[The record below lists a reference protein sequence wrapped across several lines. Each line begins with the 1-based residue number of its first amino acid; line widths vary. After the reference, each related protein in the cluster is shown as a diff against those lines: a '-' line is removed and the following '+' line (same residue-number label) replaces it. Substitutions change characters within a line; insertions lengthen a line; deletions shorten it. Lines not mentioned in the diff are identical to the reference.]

1 VRRSSRYVS
10 ITVTASLSFALSA
23 SPLMAQ
29 DDEPPLQVG
38 VTGSLP
44 SEERKNVT
52 AILNSAEMQRLILE
66 ITEKPIGRAELENAV
81 ADRFFSVED
90 MVATGLVREE
100 QGRFHVDFNLL
111 RIEDQHSILEISE
124 QAGRDLAAAFIDRR
138 SDFERL
144 AQGHSQPHTGDAELF
159 FIVLG
164 CFSLDWDGLEMTEAR
179 GYRAAA
185 QRTID
190 GQSFT
195 PWAKE
200 KGASVSLKGL
210 YWGSHNSA
218 TSQATFTTFG
228 DHHTTPRFGLPDM
241 LWNIGDAFQQYEDH
255 EDGRQAARH
264 MLSAYANDALDD
276 IGRVMFAL
284 QKRDLTV
291 DEIVAATEVD
301 PDKVGPILALLEVA
315 QYVGRYDNKWGS
327 KILVLGPDA
336 VDTVT
341 GMTDIGRQIMIDWH
355 GQNYEQIKSSSSKLT
370 PIRNGVPFERVYTEI
385 WHFVFAIANR
395 TLVAEGFFADPYA
408 EDRPHKGFIPVI
420 WSNGIV
426 ESP

>member
-1 VRRSSRYVS
+1 MRRSSQYPS
-10 ITVTASLSFALSA
+10 ITVIASLSFALWA
-23 SPLMAQ
+23 SPLMAL

-38 VTGSLP
+38 VTGSAP

-52 AILNSAEMQRLILE
+52 TILNSAEVQRLILE
-66 ITEKPIGRAELENAV
+66 ISENPIGLAELEQAV

-100 QGRFHVDFNLL
+100 QGRFHIDFNLL
-111 RIEDQHSILEISE
+111 RIEDQDSILEISE

-144 AQGHSQPHTGDAELF
+144 AQSHSQPHVSVAELF

-164 CFSLDWDGLEMTEAR
+164 CFSLDWDGLEITETR

-200 KGASVSLKGL
+200 KGAGVSLKGL
-210 YWGSHNSA
+210 YWGSHNSEM
-218 TSQATFTTFG
+218 SQATFTTFG
-228 DHHTTPRFGLPDM
+228 DHHTTPRFGMPDM
-241 LWNIGDAFQQYEDH
+241 LWNIDGAFQKYEDNK
-255 EDGRQAARH
+255 DGRQAARRL
-264 MLSAYANDALDD
+264 LSAYARDALED
-276 IGRVMFAL
+276 IGLVMFAL
-284 QKRDLTV
+284 RERDLAV
-291 DEIVAATEVD
+291 DEIVAATGVD
-301 PDKVGPILALLEVA
+301 LDKVGQILALLEVA
-315 QYVGRYDNKWGS
+315 QYVRQYENKWGS

-336 VDTVT
+336 VDMVT
-341 GMTDIGRQIMIDWH
+341 GMTDIGRQIIIDWH
-355 GQNYEQIKSSSSKLT
+355 KQHYEQIKSSSSKLT

-408 EDRPHKGFIPVI
+408 EDRPNKGFIPVI
-420 WSNGIV
+420 WANGIA